1 MRWNKWHT
9 CDVIM
14 WRLCRN
20 VNIDMK
26 ALGKDHFNVVMELW
40 SLCRYVHA
48 VVFRM
53 FTQQPSYV
61 LMVCQSCRYCELRLM
76 KVLFTGITST
86 NQQQRMEKSYT
97 TNRIC
102 AICGDRSSGFHYGV
116 QSCEGCKSFF
126 KRTVQKQLHYTCV
139 ESMSCQID
147 KNNRIRCQF
156 CRFQKC
162 LSLGMLK
169 EGKNRLNKQIIAYT
183 LISSSTT
190 VS

>member
-1 MRWNKWHT
+1 
-9 CDVIM
+9 
-14 WRLCRN
+14 
-20 VNIDMK
+20 
-26 ALGKDHFNVVMELW
+26 
-40 SLCRYVHA
+40 
-48 VVFRM
+48 
-53 FTQQPSYV
+53 
-61 LMVCQSCRYCELRLM
+61 
-76 KVLFTGITST
+76 
-86 NQQQRMEKSYT
+86 MEKSYT

-139 ESMSCQID
+139 ESMSCHID

-169 EGKNRLNKQIIAYT
+169 EGKEKLTKQIIAYT
-183 LISSSTT
+183 LISSLTPKSFIGYSHQMFMSPEPTIAIILVAVNEIGLHFHILKQIVFQWSK
-190 VS
+190 VSIW

>member
-1 MRWNKWHT
+1 M
-9 CDVIM
+9 
-14 WRLCRN
+14 L
-20 VNIDMK
+20 
-26 ALGKDHFNVVMELW
+26 
-40 SLCRYVHA
+40 S
-48 VVFRM
+48 
-53 FTQQPSYV
+53 
-61 LMVCQSCRYCELRLM
+61 
-76 KVLFTGITST
+76 TGITST
-86 NQQQRMEKSYT
+86 NQQQEMEKPYT

-169 EGKNRLNKQIIAYT
+169 EGKDKLTKQIIAYI
-183 LISSSTT
+183 LISFLYNFPIVDKVKGT
-190 VS
+190 VCGIRAKYPIRLALIPVSVA

>member
-1 MRWNKWHT
+1 M
-9 CDVIM
+9 
-14 WRLCRN
+14 L
-20 VNIDMK
+20 
-26 ALGKDHFNVVMELW
+26 
-40 SLCRYVHA
+40 S
-48 VVFRM
+48 
-53 FTQQPSYV
+53 
-61 LMVCQSCRYCELRLM
+61 
-76 KVLFTGITST
+76 TGITST
-86 NQQQRMEKSYT
+86 NQQQEMEKPYT

-126 KRTVQKQLHYTCV
+126 KRTVQKQLHYACV

-169 EGKNRLNKQIIAYT
+169 EGKDKLTKQIIAYI
-183 LISSSTT
+183 LISFLYNFPIVDKVKGT
-190 VS
+190 VCGIRAK

>member
-1 MRWNKWHT
+1 MWLHSSVGRASHRYRGITSMSLWNQG
-9 CDVIM
+9 I
-14 WRLCRN
+14 
-20 VNIDMK
+20 
-26 ALGKDHFNVVMELW
+26 W
-40 SLCRYVHA
+40 SLCRYVH
-48 VVFRM
+48 VHIM
-53 FTQQPSYV
+53 SGCSYNKHNNITTFI
-61 LMVCQSCRYCELRLM
+61 CRYGKSVMSLLWTRLNE
-76 KVLFTGITST
+76 GAIYRDHITST
-86 NQQQRMEKSYT
+86 NQQLEMEKSYT

-139 ESMSCQID
+139 ENMSCQID

-169 EGKNRLNKQIIAYT
+169 EGNLRL
-183 LISSSTT
+183 S
-190 VS
+190 